1 MSAKSIVLKRKIDG
15 AIYDLL
21 PKTLAS
27 LVFDPNGKAID
38 EVFASLSETYGNKEE
53 FDKLKKAFD
62 TLTNGAAEQYD
73 TIKEIGDWI
82 SEHNDA
88 YEALLLAVNKKVD
101 KLKLSVYVSA
111 TDTDDGALEVVADD
125 TTDDVITSTQIRQK
139 DVVED
144 LPGVEVGDYVK
155 LQSNVTVGDILTLAA
170 DGGISDSGYTAGGDT
185 LADEAKDTVI
195 ATEKGVTDALTKSSC
210 ITNCTIATVPE
221 VDNVSD
227 MELLLAEIVKCWLSQ
242 STLPY
247 NFYDGSAVL
256 LNGEIHI
263 LGGHDNDVV
272 RKHYKWDGSSWTE
285 VSTLPYDFR
294 GGEAIVLNGEI
305 HILGSGYGSYN
316 KDHYK
321 WDGSSWTKVS
331 TLPFEFYAGCAIVF
345 NGELNIL
352 APKAS
357 NKAHYK
363 WDGSSWT
370 EVSTLP
376 YELCNGSA
384 VLLNGVIH
392 LLGGISGVN
401 GEKHYAY
408 I

>member
-38 EVFASLSETYGNKEE
+38 EALASLSETYGNKEE

-101 KLKLSVYVSA
+101 KLKLSIYVSA

-125 TTDDVITSTQIRQK
+125 TTDDAITSTQIRQK
-139 DVVED
+139 DIVED

-170 DGGISDSGYTAGGDT
+170 DGGISDSGYTAGGDI

-221 VDNVSD
+221 VDDVSD
-227 MELLLAEIVKCWLSQ
+227 MELLLAEIVK
-242 STLPY
+242 T
-247 NFYDGSAVL
+247 D
-256 LNGEIHI
+256 
-263 LGGHDNDVV
+263 
-272 RKHYKWDGSSWTE
+272 
-285 VSTLPYDFR
+285 
-294 GGEAIVLNGEI
+294 
-305 HILGSGYGSYN
+305 
-316 KDHYK
+316 
-321 WDGSSWTKVS
+321 
-331 TLPFEFYAGCAIVF
+331 
-345 NGELNIL
+345 
-352 APKAS
+352 
-357 NKAHYK
+357 
-363 WDGSSWT
+363 
-370 EVSTLP
+370 
-376 YELCNGSA
+376 
-384 VLLNGVIH
+384 
-392 LLGGISGVN
+392 
-401 GEKHYAY
+401 
-408 I
+408 

>member
-139 DVVED
+139 DVIEA
-144 LPGVEVGDYVK
+144 LPDVKVGDYVK
-155 LQSNVTVGDILTLAA
+155 LQSNVTVGDILTLTA
-170 DGGISDSGYTAGGDT
+170 DGGLSDSGYTAGGAT

-221 VDNVSD
+221 VDDVSD
-227 MELLLAEIVKCWLSQ
+227 MELLLAEIVK
-242 STLPY
+242 T
-247 NFYDGSAVL
+247 D
-256 LNGEIHI
+256 
-263 LGGHDNDVV
+263 
-272 RKHYKWDGSSWTE
+272 
-285 VSTLPYDFR
+285 
-294 GGEAIVLNGEI
+294 
-305 HILGSGYGSYN
+305 
-316 KDHYK
+316 
-321 WDGSSWTKVS
+321 
-331 TLPFEFYAGCAIVF
+331 
-345 NGELNIL
+345 
-352 APKAS
+352 
-357 NKAHYK
+357 
-363 WDGSSWT
+363 
-370 EVSTLP
+370 
-376 YELCNGSA
+376 
-384 VLLNGVIH
+384 
-392 LLGGISGVN
+392 
-401 GEKHYAY
+401 
-408 I
+408 